1 MTFQNKTNQRNKKY
15 TDIGEI
21 NSSQRILETMCS
33 HIQMRY
39 GLIRIKKGNKWDNCC
54 VYDYQ
59 SQQIIVQDSD
69 IYVKIYQ
76 EIRKGLEPIYI
87 DNIDRCAKQ
96 QWGELLQ
103 EFGLKSYISYPIL
116 NKNKT
121 IVGHLSF
128 MNDEPVEFDRP
139 KLETLFPF
147 CSDLIA
153 IDFSDK
159 NETQYLKNILEQ
171 ERIYSK
177 NRDLILFSLAH
188 DLNNPISI
196 IKLLSQYLEQNL
208 ENGTQKILA
217 KKIENTSSRMKG
229 VIDDILDFSNTRFGR
244 EIESLTELVSM
255 EQLIQ
260 QILSEF
266 EVIHDRTVLTTL
278 RLPLNV
284 HSDKNKMGRAFV
296 NLISNAIKHGAP
308 HKEIEI
314 SAFIEKDNFI
324 FSVTNHLSTSHLPNT
339 PDLFKPFVRG
349 SGSKGLGLGL
359 YVTKEIAKFH
369 KGDVEIVRE
378 DTKITFKLW
387 IPIK

>member
-1 MTFQNKTNQRNKKY
+1 MTFQNKINQRNKKY
-15 TDIGEI
+15 TDVGAI
-21 NSSQRILETMCS
+21 NASQRILETMCS

-39 GLIRIKKGNKWDNCC
+39 GLIRKKRGDKWDNCC
-54 VYDYQ
+54 VYDYH
-59 SQQIIVQDSD
+59 SQQVIIQDSD
-69 IYVKIYQ
+69 TYVKIYQ
-76 EIRKGLEPIYI
+76 EIRKGFEPIYI
-87 DNIDRCAKQ
+87 DNVDRCTKQ

-116 NKNKT
+116 NKNNR

-128 MNDEPVEFDRP
+128 MNDEPVEFDRS

-153 IDFSDK
+153 TDFSTTT
-159 NETQYLKNILEQ
+159 ETLHLKNILEQ
-171 ERIYSK
+171 ERMYSK

-188 DLNNPISI
+188 DLNNPVSI
-196 IKLLSQYLEQNL
+196 IKLLSQYLGQHL

-244 EIESLTELVSM
+244 EGESHTELVNM
-255 EQLIQ
+255 EQLIKQ
-260 QILSEF
+260 VLSEF
-266 EVIHDRTVLTTL
+266 EVIHDKTVLTNM

-314 SAFIEKDNFI
+314 NAFIEKDNFI
-324 FSVTNHLSTSHLPNT
+324 FSVTNYFSATRLPNT
-339 PDLFKPFVRG
+339 SDLFKPFLRG

-369 KGDVEIVRE
+369 HGDIEVVIE
-378 DTKITFKLW
+378 DTKITFKLL
-387 IPIK
+387 IPVK